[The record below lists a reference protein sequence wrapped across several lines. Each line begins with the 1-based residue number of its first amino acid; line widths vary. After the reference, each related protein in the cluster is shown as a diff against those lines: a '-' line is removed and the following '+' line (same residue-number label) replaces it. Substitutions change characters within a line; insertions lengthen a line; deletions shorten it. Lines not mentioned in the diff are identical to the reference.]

1 VLHLADTEGEIH
13 YNEISSV
20 AVSIH
25 PDDISLIE
33 ATNTFSDMLS
43 CCDLE
48 TETLNDAQS
57 FMLKRAT
64 SEKRALED
72 KVREYQLQM
81 VNQKVTYLKE
91 TAALKA

>member
-1 VLHLADTEGEIH
+1 MMQAINNSVTETRQAAKQQKYVLHLADTEGEIH

-48 TETLNDAQS
+48 T
-57 FMLKRAT
+57 
-64 SEKRALED
+64 
-72 KVREYQLQM
+72 
-81 VNQKVTYLKE
+81 
-91 TAALKA
+91 

>member
-1 VLHLADTEGEIH
+1 
-13 YNEISSV
+13 
-20 AVSIH
+20 
-25 PDDISLIE
+25 
-33 ATNTFSDMLS
+33 
-43 CCDLE
+43 
-48 TETLNDAQS
+48 
-57 FMLKRAT
+57 MLKRAT